1 MSRET
6 AKGFFTKGGGEPDTR
21 WLSPQDARDAVDT
34 MYDDLE
40 VVGTARLSDDA
51 VTAAKIAAGAVGSS
65 EIADGAIMNGDIN
78 PAAAIARSKIAGL
91 PLSSTDNTLPRFDGT
106 GGALQ
111 TSGVVVDDNNR
122 LTVPS
127 GSTGG
132 LEIGASGILRLAGS
146 GDPSGVSAPIGS
158 EYVQTN
164 ANATYGNLTGIR
176 WLKVGSGTT
185 VGTDW
190 LPDFGGRW
198 ITYTP
203 SVFGW
208 ANVTVAGRYTRAG
221 KLIQGRARAV
231 VTASTTYGG
240 SLYLSLPAT
249 RANNTE
255 VGVAAALAYCGST
268 FYTCQARLDDLIR
281 IVPIGTNGAWGTFTS
296 TFPSTWLTDNY
307 IDTAFTYEAA

>member
-78 PAAAIARSKIAGL
+78 AAAAIARSKIAGL

-122 LTVPS
+122 LTVAS

-132 LEIGASGILRLAGS
+132 LEIGSSGILRLAGS

-164 ANATYGNLTGIR
+164 ANATYGNLVGIR

-203 SVFGW
+203 TCNW
-208 ANVTVAGRYTRAG
+208 TNVTVTGRYTMTG
-221 KLIQGRARAV
+221 KLCTVRARV
-231 VTASTTYGG
+231 VVSGTTVYAG
-240 SLYLSLPAT
+240 SCTLSLPQT
-249 RANNTE
+249 PVSNSEVRAASAI
-255 VGVAAALAYCGST
+255 GRVASTYYQFVALPSS
-268 FYTCQARLDDLIR
+268 DLGIY
-281 IVPIGTNGAWGTFTS
+281 PMGASGAWGTFSS
-296 TFPSTWLTDNY
+296 TVPATWANGNFVDAT
-307 IDTAFTYEAA
+307 FTYEIG